1 MRTESHRFGA
11 NTALNRRQHTRA
23 EKSASEL
30 GGRVAQRG
38 TRRHSPVQFYGSE
51 RQRQIV
57 KIVLDL
63 VSERGADSVSIQAI
77 ADEMGVTQPAVFRH
91 FPNKEAIWV
100 AVMDWLAER
109 LRQIHSAA
117 ELRTNE
123 SPLAILRTMFLD
135 HIAMIRRYPALA
147 KVVFSDHLRLQF
159 PPLHTRFANIH
170 NNYEARVVDLI
181 RRAKKQKLVPAS
193 MSEEDAATM
202 YFCMVQGLGFQFS
215 IARRP
220 MRLQHKAER
229 VFTLYLRAVSIQ

>member
-1 MRTESHRFGA
+1 
-11 NTALNRRQHTRA
+11 
-23 EKSASEL
+23 
-30 GGRVAQRG
+30 
-38 TRRHSPVQFYGSE
+38 VQFNGSE

-57 KIVLDL
+57 EIVLDL

-100 AVMDWLAER
+100 AVMDWLAEN
-109 LRQIHSAA
+109 LRKIHSAA
-117 ELRTNE
+117 ERRTDE

-135 HIAMIRRYPALA
+135 HIIMIRRYPALA

-159 PPLHTRFANIH
+159 PTLQTRFASIQR
-170 NNYEARVVDLI
+170 NYQARVVDLI
-181 RRAKKQKLVPAS
+181 RRAKKQRLIPAA
-193 MSEEDAATM
+193 MPEEDAATL

-220 MRLQHKAER
+220 MRLQHEAEQL
-229 VFTLYLRAVSIQ
+229 FALYLRAVSIQ